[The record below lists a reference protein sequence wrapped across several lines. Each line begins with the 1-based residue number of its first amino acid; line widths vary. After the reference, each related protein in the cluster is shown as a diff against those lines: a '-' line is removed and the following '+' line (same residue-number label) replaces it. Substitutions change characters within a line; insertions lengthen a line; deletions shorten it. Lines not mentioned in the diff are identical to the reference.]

1 MERFLN
7 ARRKTELNS
16 KPWWDEEAHAQTE
29 QNDSPDGP
37 LVLVQ
42 QGAKG
47 TLISA
52 IGPDALAEGLWP
64 GMKLTDARSMMP
76 EIRIEQHDRAA
87 DHRAL
92 SALADWMLRY
102 SPAVAIH
109 DGDGFVL
116 DTTGCDHLF
125 GGEQEMLTDIRKRL
139 ARMGLTTRLALC
151 DNVAASTALVNHGAQ
166 EVHILSSGHGSDML
180 DALPVQAL
188 RLDDESVTLLNR
200 LGLKRIGDVR
210 TLPRI
215 ALERRFRDRKEN
227 RRKKNSVAMA
237 QSVQWRLD
245 QLSGAVAEP
254 LHYIKVPETFRASL
268 PCPDLALEQEAIGL
282 ALENLLPQLCAML
295 TKAGRGGRCFRL
307 TGYRADGG
315 TGDVTVYLSSPS
327 RMAPDIKRLFA
338 DKLDQIDCGYG
349 IDLFVLTAMGTE
361 PFTPGQ
367 HDMIESHAGEQAS
380 VSLAAFADIITNRT
394 GQQAVSKLAPRA
406 SHVPERAQQ
415 SALITAQVL
424 WQDWEQVQPIWSPRP
439 LRLLTRPEPA
449 EVTAELPDSPPA
461 QFIWRKVLRRVV
473 RSRGPERILP
483 EWWHDNLKSK
493 PSASF
498 RDYYDVEDTEGLRY
512 WIFRSIKQEPLEQ
525 EKPLTANDNNLESK
539 GEDVQE
545 QEFITTLSWFV
556 HGLF

>member
-1 MERFLN
+1 
-7 ARRKTELNS
+7 
-16 KPWWDEEAHAQTE
+16 
-29 QNDSPDGP
+29 
-37 LVLVQ
+37 
-42 QGAKG
+42 
-47 TLISA
+47 
-52 IGPDALAEGLWP
+52 
-64 GMKLTDARSMMP
+64 
-76 EIRIEQHDRAA
+76 
-87 DHRAL
+87 
-92 SALADWMLRY
+92 
-102 SPAVAIH
+102 
-109 DGDGFVL
+109 
-116 DTTGCDHLF
+116 
-125 GGEQEMLTDIRKRL
+125 
-139 ARMGLTTRLALC
+139 
-151 DNVAASTALVNHGAQ
+151 
-166 EVHILSSGHGSDML
+166 
-180 DALPVQAL
+180 
-188 RLDDESVTLLNR
+188 
-200 LGLKRIGDVR
+200 
-210 TLPRI
+210 
-215 ALERRFRDRKEN
+215 
-227 RRKKNSVAMA
+227 
-237 QSVQWRLD
+237 
-245 QLSGAVAEP
+245 
-254 LHYIKVPETFRASL
+254 
-268 PCPDLALEQEAIGL
+268 
-282 ALENLLPQLCAML
+282 
-295 TKAGRGGRCFRL
+295 
-307 TGYRADGG
+307 
-315 TGDVTVYLSSPS
+315 
-327 RMAPDIKRLFA
+327 
-338 DKLDQIDCGYG
+338 
-349 IDLFVLTAMGTE
+349 MGTE

-367 HDMIESHAGEQAS
+367 HDMIENHAGEQAS